1 MTDKPTDPMGTPS
14 VTRARIGDGLSTVSA
29 GDNGSKV
36 NADGTNKAPIAT
48 ERPLFLR
55 ALPYLLVALLGGL
68 AAATPLVS
76 GPLAI
81 ILTVLNG
88 ALEAVA
94 KLIEA
99 GSIGWWLLA
108 VVAWC
113 CS

>member
-1 MTDKPTDPMGTPS
+1 MGTPS

-55 ALPYLLVALLGGL
+55 ALPYLIVAVLGGL
-68 AAATPLVS
+68 AAATPLVT

-94 KLIEA
+94 KLLEA
-99 GSIGWWLLA
+99 GAIGWWLVVA
-108 VVAWC
+108 AVAWC
-113 CS
+113 FS